1 MRKLLVALACLA
13 ATVLSPQLASA
24 GGAQFLMDARTGQVM
39 FSESGDDLNHPA
51 SLTKMMTLY
60 LTFEALHRGK
70 ISWNSSVPFSK
81 HASSRPPTKLRVKAG
96 DSITVREAVLG
107 MIVQSANDAATA
119 MAEKLGGTEPQF
131 AQMMTAKARQLGMAR
146 TTFVNASGLP
156 DDRQI
161 TTARDMSTLGIAL
174 MRDYPKE
181 YALFATKN
189 FAFRGRTIHGHNNL
203 MYRYKGMD
211 GIKTGYTNASGF
223 NLVSSVERGNA
234 RVVGVIMGGRTAAS
248 RDKLMER
255 LVNAYI
261 GRASGGSQLVA
272 ATHSAGS
279 RLAKL
284 GDDVPVPTTRRSA
297 VAAVNAMSA
306 STVPVPGGRY
316 DTAYAEDGAEV
327 ELVTNSISSS
337 SDDIAPM
344 PANPVLPSAPSSAS
358 KSILRQINK
367 TAAKTQAVSTQN
379 VVVASEP
386 APVDGW
392 QIQVAAS
399 DDRDALVRLLGEV
412 QDKFSGPLRG
422 MKPYTP
428 AVTSGG
434 STLYRARFVGFNSKK
449 SAWDAC
455 EALKK
460 HKQACLAFP
469 AQG

>member
-1 MRKLLVALACLA
+1 MKKILVALSCLA
-13 ATVLSPQLASA
+13 TMMFAPQLAVA

-39 FSESGDDLNHPA
+39 FSEGGDDLNHPA

-81 HASSRPPTKLRVKAG
+81 YAASRPPTKLRVKAG

-107 MIVQSANDAATA
+107 MIVQSANDAASA
-119 MAEKLGGTEPQF
+119 MAEKLGGSEPRF
-131 AQMMTAKARQLGMAR
+131 AQMMTAKARQLGMSR

-174 MRDYPKE
+174 MRDYPRE
-181 YALFATKN
+181 YELFATKS

-203 MYRYKGMD
+203 MYRFKGMD

-223 NLVSSVERGNA
+223 NLVSSAQRGNA
-234 RVVGVIMGGRTAAS
+234 RVVGVVMGGRTAAS

-261 GRASGGSQLVA
+261 GRAVSGTKLVA
-272 ATHSAGS
+272 STNSASAT
-279 RLAKL
+279 LARM
-284 GDDVPVPTTRRSA
+284 GDDVPTPSSRRSA
-297 VAAVNAMSA
+297 AAAVNALSA
-306 STVPVPGGRY
+306 ATAPVPATRY
-316 DTAYAEDGAEV
+316 DNAYTSDSSGEV
-327 ELVTNSISSS
+327 DLVTNSITKSQE
-337 SDDIAPM
+337 DIAPM
-344 PANPVLPSAPSSAS
+344 PENPVIEPALASAEIERTITKSA
-358 KSILRQINK
+358 KRH
-367 TAAKTQAVSTQN
+367 AAPAASQ
-379 VVVASEP
+379 VASSEP
-386 APVDGW
+386 AAAASGW

-399 DDRDALVRLLGEV
+399 DNRDALMKLLGEV
-412 QDKFSGPLRG
+412 KDKFSGQLRG
-422 MKPYTP
+422 VEPY
-428 AVTSGG
+428 ALSVSSGG
-434 STLYRARFVGFNSKK
+434 STMYRGRFVGFDSKK

-460 HKQACLAFP
+460 RKQACLAFA